1 MTAPH
6 HVIHIILFFTFFFFA
21 KDNPPLTKSDNTITG
36 HFSFLLC
43 HGLSPSAEPGTTQR
57 RGEKY
62 IIAAK
67 SEKNFARCS
76 YRGAASIHQ
85 RHSLRVRRAPA
96 APGAPLL
103 HLRAAPLVLCLLPL
117 PISKL
122 TQSSS
127 REDGGGEE
135 GEKTAKVC
143 GAQVLING
151 ESKVKKEPAVP
162 PVRLR
167 PLSLWTRCA
176 VSGTGVEAHRGEG
189 ELR

>member
-6 HVIHIILFFTFFFFA
+6 HVIHIILFFTFFFLCKRQPAIDKERQHNNWTFFLSFVPRAFA
-21 KDNPPLTKSDNTITG
+21 QRRARDNT
-36 HFSFLLC
+36 
-43 HGLSPSAEPGTTQR
+43 
-57 RGEKY
+57 
-62 IIAAK
+62 AK
-67 SEKNFARCS
+67 GGKVHYSSKKAKKNFARCS

-127 REDGGGEE
+127 REDGGGR
-135 GEKTAKVC
+135 KVR
-143 GAQVLING
+143 
-151 ESKVKKEPAVP
+151 K
-162 PVRLR
+162 RR
-167 PLSLWTRCA
+167 RCVA
-176 VSGTGVEAHRGEG
+176 RKF
-189 ELR
+189 

>member
-67 SEKNFARCS
+67 KRKNFARCS

-127 REDGGGEE
+127 REDGGGR
-135 GEKTAKVC
+135 KVR
-143 GAQVLING
+143 
-151 ESKVKKEPAVP
+151 K
-162 PVRLR
+162 RR
-167 PLSLWTRCA
+167 RCVA
-176 VSGTGVEAHRGEG
+176 RKF
-189 ELR
+189 

>member
-36 HFSFLLC
+36 HFSSLLC

-57 RGEKY
+57 RGGKVHY
-62 IIAAK
+62 SSK
-67 SEKNFARCS
+67 KRKKNFARCS

-127 REDGGGEE
+127 REDGGKG
-135 GEKTAKVC
+135 KVR
-143 GAQVLING
+143 
-151 ESKVKKEPAVP
+151 K
-162 PVRLR
+162 RR
-167 PLSLWTRCA
+167 RCVA
-176 VSGTGVEAHRGEG
+176 RKF
-189 ELR
+189 

>member
-1 MTAPH
+1 MPRA
-6 HVIHIILFFTFFFFA
+6 FA
-21 KDNPPLTKSDNTITG
+21 QRRARDNT
-36 HFSFLLC
+36 
-43 HGLSPSAEPGTTQR
+43 
-57 RGEKY
+57 
-62 IIAAK
+62 AK
-67 SEKNFARCS
+67 GGKVHYSSKKAKKNFARCS

-127 REDGGGEE
+127 REDGGGG